1 MSLER
6 LERVIDY
13 LISLDKVKS
22 LDSLSNE
29 EIKELLLKTGISRK
43 SNFNKASSRLGE
55 LVK

>member
-6 LERVIDY
+6 LEQVIDY
-13 LISLDKVKS
+13 LISLDKVKL

-29 EIKELLLKTGISRK
+29 EIKELLLKTGIGRK
-43 SNFNKASSRLGE
+43 SNFNKASSRLSE